1 MFVLL
6 ELNCEILFTDLRL
19 HLQLETLTLNTTPST
34 KVKNDSRIQITSV
47 ESGRGGLPEVSA
59 QLFHFYKNDILENW
73 SLKRGGRLWRL
84 DCKKTSREYALV
96 HYVF

>member
-1 MFVLL
+1 M
-6 ELNCEILFTDLRL
+6 
-19 HLQLETLTLNTTPST
+19 
-34 KVKNDSRIQITSV
+34 

-84 DCKKTSREYALV
+84 DCKRTSREYALV
-96 HYVF
+96 HYVFNHLIIRLSKIRSLEFTRWRFT